1 MLQTNKAI
9 IIMASFSAFSVNA
22 STPASDVSLNS
33 GGNVEIAIDQLAGQ
47 LSGLSSDVYSAGQ
60 TDKRHDLQISIAQ
73 DTANDASTKADDA
86 QHVANVAQLNASLA
100 GAVAAGADKTAHTA
114 LAAAGNAQITAD
126 QNGKNI
132 HANTTSILTNIAG
145 IAENKKSISANT
157 SAMAG
162 KVDKGAF
169 QADRDRQD
177 KATQSAADKANQ
189 AYSKGAYAQQLAVDA
204 QTVAAA
210 NRAAVARVQSRSQAN
225 SNALQ
230 AQAGQLQNHEER
242 ITSLEGATNAQFGAL
257 KNEVEENQK
266 EARSGS
272 AAAVAIASMPQ
283 VEQAQTVMFSAG
295 AGTFKSESAVSV
307 GASFHAGNA
316 IVKTGFSTTTN
327 DDFAVGAGVGVGF

>member
-47 LSGLSSDVYSAGQ
+47 ISGLSSDVYSAGQ

-73 DTANDASTKADDA
+73 DTANDATTK
-86 QHVANVAQLNASLA
+86 ANVAQLNASLA
-100 GAVAAGADKTAHTA
+100 GAAAAGADKTAHTA

-132 HANTTSILTNIAG
+132 HANTTSILTNVAG
-145 IAENKKSISANT
+145 IAENKKSITANT
-157 SAMAG
+157 SAIDG
-162 KVDKGAF
+162 KVDKSTF
-169 QADRDRQD
+169 QADRYRQD
-177 KATQSAADKANQ
+177 KATQGAADKANQ

-210 NRAAVARVQSRSQAN
+210 NRAAVARVQSRSKAN
-225 SNALQ
+225 SDALQ

-327 DDFAVGAGVGVGF
+327 DDFAVGAGVGIGF